1 MQAGQ
6 PLSHTTDPLWQRIAA
21 HPIGS
26 HTAAL
31 SFTRRLARENLW
43 SADHAAA
50 VVMEYRRFCYLA
62 CVHDGDIT
70 PSDAVDQA
78 WHLHLT
84 YSRDYWEHFCPHV
97 LRRRLHHGPTEG
109 AAGDAARFLQQ
120 YVETLALYGAVFGQP
135 APAQVWPLPAD
146 RFGNAAAAVRIDGS
160 QFFLVR
166 KRSLPG
172 RLLRI
177 FARPGLR

>member
-1 MQAGQ
+1 MQADQ
-6 PLSHTTDPLWQRIAA
+6 SLSCNTDPLWQRIAA

-26 HTAAL
+26 PTAAL

-43 SADHAAA
+43 QADHAAA

-62 CVHDGDIT
+62 CVHDGNIT
-70 PSDAVDQA
+70 PPDAVDQA

-84 YSRDYWEHFCPHV
+84 YSRDYWEQFCPHV

-109 AAGDAARFLQQ
+109 TPADTARFLQQ
-120 YVETLALYGAVFGQP
+120 YAETLDLYQAVFGHP
-135 APAQVWPLPAD
+135 APTPIWPLPTD
-146 RFGNAAAAVRIDGS
+146 RFRSAAAAVRIDGS